1 MQHVN
6 FSEKPEPVT
15 FQEFKDSTYVTIVT
29 NIEEIITEENDGED
43 VLSHSHWEGDQV
55 TFWEETA
62 LLDKEAILKNPESFI
77 TYVPSK
83 YRQQAKDKAQEHLD
97 FIRKNTHRVDVPS
110 YKEGYA
116 VMHRAEDNIYLLAGM
131 MMGGLPYYEFADGQV
146 VSPLTTEDI
155 SKIYTDIATHEVTLQ
170 QGKQYCWTL
179 IDAAQ
184 SIEEVD
190 TILNQ
195 YINH

>member
-6 FSEKPEPVT
+6 FSEKPEPVV
-15 FQEFKDSTYVTIVT
+15 FQEFKDSTYVIITT
-29 NIEEIITEENDGED
+29 NITEITTEGTSEEEPTRT
-43 VLSHSHWEGDQV
+43 HWEGDQES
-55 TFWEETA
+55 FWEVTE
-62 LLDKEAILKNPESFI
+62 LLNKEDILENPESFI
-77 TYVPSK
+77 NYVPSK

-155 SKIYTDIATHEVTLQ
+155 SKIYTDIATHEITLQ
-170 QGKQYCWTL
+170 QGKQYCWSM

-190 TILNQ
+190 AILNQ

>member
-29 NIEEIITEENDGED
+29 NIEEVITEEHIGEEEMTR
-43 VLSHSHWEGDQV
+43 SHWEGDQV

-62 LLDKEAILKNPESFI
+62 ILDKDAIVENPEKFLN
-77 TYVPSK
+77 YVPSK

-97 FIRKNTHRVDVPS
+97 YVRKNTHRVNVPT

-116 VMHRAEDNIYLLAGM
+116 VMHRAEDDIYLLAGM
-131 MMGGLPYYEFADGQV
+131 TMGGLPYYEFADGQV
-146 VSPLTTEDI
+146 VSPLTIEDI

-170 QGKQYCWTL
+170 QGKQYCWAL

-190 TILNQ
+190 EILNQ